1 MSTTKNK
8 KMTIE
13 VNTII
18 NTFETGYQDKI
29 YKTWNVSGDTLDECF
44 KNAYPTERSYR
55 YCTGHSIRFVDPA
68 IHVKYLE
75 WKQYGMTME
84 DFYSSVTVD

>member
-29 YKTWNVSGDTLDECF
+29 YKTWKVSGETLDECF

-55 YCTGHSIRFVDPA
+55 YCTGHSIRFVDPRHPCK
-68 IHVKYLE
+68 IS
-75 WKQYGMTME
+75 GME
-84 DFYSSVTVD
+84 TVRHDDGRLLRLCDC

>member
-18 NTFETGYQDKI
+18 NTFDTGYQDKI
-29 YKTWNVSGDTLDECF
+29 YKTWKVSGNALNECF

-55 YCTGHSIRFVDPA
+55 YCIGYSIRFVDPA
-68 IHVKYLE
+68 IHAKYLE
-75 WKQYGMTME
+75 WKQCGMTME
-84 DFYSSVTVD
+84 YFYGSATVD

>member
-8 KMTIE
+8 NMTVE

-18 NTFETGYQDKI
+18 NSFETGYQDKI
-29 YKTWNVSGDTLDECF
+29 YKIWKVSGNTLDECF
-44 KNAYPTERSYR
+44 KSAYPTERSYR

-68 IHVKYLE
+68 IHAKYLE
-75 WKQYGMTME
+75 WKQCGMTME
-84 DFYSSVTVD
+84 DFYGSATVD